1 MKHTR
6 TQSPLVL
13 LSLMGLLSL
22 AGCGGGDTA
31 SGTPGASTT
40 PSRPAPNNHLQPCHD
55 THGDHGLSQAA
66 TLYPGI
72 RLAPAK
78 PHTRLRLWH
87 LSDGTRK
94 ACIVEGEVRSDG

>member
-1 MKHTR
+1 MKHL
-6 TQSPLVL
+6 PIL

-22 AGCGGGDTA
+22 VGCGGG
-31 SGTPGASTT
+31 GASA
-40 PSRPAPNNHLQPCHD
+40 PAPNNHPQPCHD

-66 TLYPGI
+66 TLDPGI

>member
-6 TQSPLVL
+6 TQSSLVL

-22 AGCGGGDTA
+22 AGCEQRAGE
-31 SGTPGASTT
+31 GAHM
-40 PSRPAPNNHLQPCHD
+40 ALNNHPQPCHD

-66 TLYPGI
+66 TLDPGI

-87 LSDGTRK
+87 LPDGTRK
-94 ACIVEGEVRSDG
+94 ACIIEGNVTSDG